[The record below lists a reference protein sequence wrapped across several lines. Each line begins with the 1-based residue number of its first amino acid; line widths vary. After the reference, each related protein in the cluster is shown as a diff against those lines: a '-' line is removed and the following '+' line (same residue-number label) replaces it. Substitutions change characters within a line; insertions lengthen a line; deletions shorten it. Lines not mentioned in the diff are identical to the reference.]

1 MIKAIVAVMFLSFG
15 AFAQDANCSEEQVLR
30 MVAVYPEPRLRKAIQ
45 ECRIGFAWS
54 EGFQQNLQGA
64 LIANVS
70 LEASQRPGLVELV
83 RGRCAQP
90 SNSKAR
96 RWQNPRD
103 KLYYLWVS
111 AGPAKGFW
119 LGETEVTQTAWQLV
133 MGSNPSPKKGPTLP
147 VERISYEQAVQYC
160 SAIDGRL
167 PEDHELT
174 RAAGKGRYGPL
185 NDIAVYDGN
194 SGGSAQPVKS
204 KAPNKLGFFD
214 LLGNVSE
221 WVLFGG
227 YSRLMAY
234 GGDYAQVP
242 TKVTGEATRA
252 FFDPS
257 KVEYDRWE
265 KAEKKAR
272 IKPELYVGVRCAGEF
287 PNAK

>member
-111 AGPAKGFW
+111 TGPTEGFW
-119 LGETEVTQTAWQLV
+119 LGETEVTQAAWQLV
-133 MGSNPSPKKGPTLP
+133 MGSNPSPKKGPILP
-147 VERISYEQAVQYC
+147 VERISFAQAEEYC

-167 PEDHELT
+167 PFNHEWE
-174 RAAGKGRYGPL
+174 RVAGSYRYGPL
-185 NDIAVYDGN
+185 NEIAVYDGN
-194 SGGSAQPVKS
+194 SSGSAQPVKS
-204 KAPNKLGFFD
+204 KAPNTLGFFD

-221 WVLFGG
+221 WVKDFDELQA
-227 YSRLMAY
+227 L
-234 GGDYAQVP
+234 GGDYGQVP
-242 TKVTGEATRA
+242 TLVSAGGVRA
-252 FFDPS
+252 FFDHS
-257 KVEYDRWE
+257 KVEYDRRE